1 MRGAFRL
8 TQTHKEKY
16 RIVNTRQARLEAKP
30 RGWNRFAVLFITV
43 AALGLTLIYADIDI
57 SFNST
62 FDALNRQSDG
72 APMDT
77 TFTFELGSFDP
88 SFTPTADNTDLWM
101 SNWVPVPGDGSS
113 SAAYTQVPLGSLTPN
128 TGASNTFSGS
138 VTLDSNTS
146 PFGTTDQAY
155 IWGFDDRDGSGTG
168 EWILLTNADWQYP
181 LVTDDVQ
188 FPETFSVGDVGTYA
202 VLGSVNPLY
211 AGGSDPPHMITEQ
224 VILAPVPEPSVAILL
239 LGGAGLL
246 ALRRRR

>member
-1 MRGAFRL
+1 M
-8 TQTHKEKY
+8 
-16 RIVNTRQARLEAKP
+16 NTREAIIEARP
-30 RGWNRFAVLFITV
+30 RSWNRCVALFITV
-43 AALGLTLIYADIDI
+43 AALGLTLVYGNIDI
-57 SFNST
+57 TFNST
-62 FDALNRQSDG
+62 FDALNQQSDG

-113 SAAYTQVPLGSLTPN
+113 SASYTQVPLGSLTPN

-146 PFGTTDQAY
+146 PFGTSDQAY

-168 EWILLTNADWQYP
+168 EWILLSNADWQYP
-181 LVTDDVQ
+181 LVTDGVQ
-188 FPETFSVGDVGTYA
+188 FPGEEFSVADVGTYA

-211 AGGSDPPHMITEQ
+211 SGGSDPAHMVTEQ
-224 VILAPVPEPSVAILL
+224 VILAPVPEPSVAVLL
-239 LGGAGLL
+239 LGGIGLL